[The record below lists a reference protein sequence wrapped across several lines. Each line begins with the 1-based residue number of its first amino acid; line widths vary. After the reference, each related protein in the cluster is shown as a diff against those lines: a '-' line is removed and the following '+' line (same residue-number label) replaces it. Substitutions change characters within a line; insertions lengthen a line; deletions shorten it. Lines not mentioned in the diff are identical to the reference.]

1 MELIQVKKKKSVI
14 QDTLVMDFVLCHTT
28 FLFEWVGGGESYL
41 TKEEL
46 WVSIWQQSVWKNEHF
61 L

>member
-28 FLFEWVGGGESYL
+28 FLFEWVAGGGVLPHQRGTLSKYL
-41 TKEEL
+41 TAKCLKE
-46 WVSIWQQSVWKNEHF
+46 
-61 L
+61 

>member
-28 FLFEWVGGGESYL
+28 FLFEWVGGGGGSL
-41 TKEEL
+41 TSPKRNFE
-46 WVSIWQQSVWKNEHF
+46 
-61 L
+61 